1 MTVTSQELAT
11 RIVNRLDNE
20 MYGCDDTQRAE
31 RIKIVTEEVE
41 KIFRMAQDTI
51 QHHLRGVRICDD

>member
-1 MTVTSQELAT
+1 MTLTAKELAT

-20 MYGCDDTQRAE
+20 MYGCDDDQRTE

-41 KIFRMAQDTI
+41 KIFHMAEATI
-51 QHHLRGVRICDD
+51 RDQLSRVRVSDD

>member
-1 MTVTSQELAT
+1 MTVTAKELAT

-20 MYGCDDTQRAE
+20 HEHPSRED

-41 KIFRMAQDTI
+41 KIFRMAEATIRDT
-51 QHHLRGVRICDD
+51 LSKVRVSDD